1 MQKLKSYTDEIANI
15 KKKNEKERQ
24 RLDEQDEIC
33 NSRLLLVNVLAQS
46 DEFFTDRIRKQ
57 IVKLAEGIQA
67 TDEKSQ
73 IRKMKKQ
80 DDVESKDEVVDMY
93 TPSVEDPS
101 GDTVDEEV
109 SQVDDEAKK
118 KFFNT
123 IVKDIDKEANNE

>member
-46 DEFFTDRIRKQ
+46 DEFFTDKIRKQ
-57 IVKLAEGIQA
+57 IAKLAEGIQVP
-67 TDEKSQ
+67 DEKSQ
-73 IRKMKKQ
+73 SRKTKKQ
-80 DDVESKDEVVDMY
+80 DDVESEDEVIDMY

-109 SQVDDEAKK
+109 PQVDDETKK